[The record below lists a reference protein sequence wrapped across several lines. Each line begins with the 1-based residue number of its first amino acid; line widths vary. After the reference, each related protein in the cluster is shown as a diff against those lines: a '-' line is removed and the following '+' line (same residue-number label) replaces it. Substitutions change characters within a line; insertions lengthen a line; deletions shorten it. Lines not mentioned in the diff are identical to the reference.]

1 MLPTIAEAPGRGLPP
16 PRARRRALLPAQQR
30 LVISLV
36 SAACGLFVAWL
47 LFGEPS
53 SGGGQRAAAA
63 ASHRSQAEALLPFD
77 GSAAAQG
84 GSASQRDATS
94 AGEAQLQQHQQQLQ
108 QQRDTG
114 GGGGALPHTQQEVQQ
129 LPQQQQ
135 QPDTL
140 PAAGAMAD
148 EREWYAKLSQAGCSH
163 TEQLRVCSHRGRL
176 SVEGLAP
183 PGSLSAYSVLF
194 KAGVSCYDV
203 DFMQTA
209 DGQLLATHP
218 DDLAA
223 ALEAAASS
231 MAAAVG
237 LRNRMRGMTLAELRS
252 AGADEERFPTADALI
267 KVFAGLLADSGLMW
281 REKREPPY
289 EDIPLMLMDL
299 KAEAFNPEA
308 INAVA
313 DAARSVRATPHIALL
328 VSSPQQLALAQ
339 QQTRWRGPLMKA
351 FMDRENPNPRISSE
365 DLQPFA
371 LLAPSIRMSNSFFA
385 AASRLGK
392 PLLSWTVDSPAD
404 LHRGLELGL
413 NAVVSNAPLALRAV
427 LMDWRDRCSDR
438 QGM

>member
-148 EREWYAKLSQAGCSH
+148 EREWYAKLSQAGCRC
-163 TEQLRVCSHRGRL
+163 TG
-176 SVEGLAP
+176 
-183 PGSLSAYSVLF
+183 
-194 KAGVSCYDV
+194 
-203 DFMQTA
+203 
-209 DGQLLATHP
+209 
-218 DDLAA
+218 
-223 ALEAAASS
+223 
-231 MAAAVG
+231 
-237 LRNRMRGMTLAELRS
+237 
-252 AGADEERFPTADALI
+252 
-267 KVFAGLLADSGLMW
+267 SGLGSGPVW
-281 REKREPPY
+281 HC
-289 EDIPLMLMDL
+289 ML
-299 KAEAFNPEA
+299 
-308 INAVA
+308 
-313 DAARSVRATPHIALL
+313 S
-328 VSSPQQLALAQ
+328 
-339 QQTRWRGPLMKA
+339 
-351 FMDRENPNPRISSE
+351 
-365 DLQPFA
+365 
-371 LLAPSIRMSNSFFA
+371 
-385 AASRLGK
+385 
-392 PLLSWTVDSPAD
+392 PLLSLRSCSHASILRAQPVPCPTLRTATPSSCASALTAAACQWRAWRRPARCLPIQCCSKRECRATMWTSCRHVGA
-404 LHRGLELGL
+404 LLCWGL
-413 NAVVSNAPLALRAV
+413 NSGGAGRHVGFRAAAGAGGPAAVMAMHTRHVAK
-427 LMDWRDRCSDR
+427 
-438 QGM
+438 